1 MCWSVVWINPEE
13 LESKLTI
20 TIVCLLSLIA
30 YNFVIDAELP
40 KLEYLT
46 TLDIIILI
54 SYIYATIPNFLS
66 VISFQNLTKKR
77 KKVLLI
83 EQISKKYGLL
93 SYVSLIFLVIF
104 INVNDNPET
113 AGAFAW
119 LVLK

>member
-1 MCWSVVWINPEE
+1 M
-13 LESKLTI
+13 
-20 TIVCLLSLIA
+20 IA

-93 SYVSLIFLVIF
+93 SYISLIFLVIF

>member
-1 MCWSVVWINPEE
+1 M
-13 LESKLTI
+13 
-20 TIVCLLSLIA
+20 
-30 YNFVIDAELP
+30 P

-77 KKVLLI
+77 KKILLI

-104 INVNDNPET
+104 INVNGNPET